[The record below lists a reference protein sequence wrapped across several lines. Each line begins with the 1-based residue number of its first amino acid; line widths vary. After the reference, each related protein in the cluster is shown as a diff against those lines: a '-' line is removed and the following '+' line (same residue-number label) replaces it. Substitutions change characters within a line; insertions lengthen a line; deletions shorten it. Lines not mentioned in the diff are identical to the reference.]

1 MFGNKEM
8 AQLYKIIANIAFHGD
23 GIIQAM
29 FRSGEQSIS
38 SPNASSRQRVGAY
51 CDLHVRLQK
60 AVFGH
65 DDDSSRLFRCIILAL
80 VI

>member
-1 MFGNKEM
+1 MRCFVVESSFLVSKWLE
-8 AQLYKIIANIAFHGD
+8 KAN
-23 GIIQAM
+23 
-29 FRSGEQSIS
+29 S
-38 SPNASSRQRVGAY
+38 VGAY